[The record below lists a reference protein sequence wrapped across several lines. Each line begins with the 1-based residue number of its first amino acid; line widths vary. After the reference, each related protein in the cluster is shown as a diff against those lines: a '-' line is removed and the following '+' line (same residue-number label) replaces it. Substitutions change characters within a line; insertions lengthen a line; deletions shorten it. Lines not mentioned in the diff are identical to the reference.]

1 MTRGPLLTTAPL
13 PGWQDVGAAT
23 PDALSGAAGLLV
35 PHDGEPVADVRNRP
49 DRWGLLTLVSGALR
63 RGVPVLAWGTGA
75 ALVGRALG
83 ARVRVDAPGDTAL
96 PLASE
101 WAEPPRGAAVERWQ
115 GEVPLLWR
123 VGGVTAWAGV
133 TLPEEVRGE
142 FLTGLSQ
149 AAPRSPGSP
158 LEEVGGEEVLRAFLA
173 DFYTRAR
180 ADDLLGPVFV
190 AHVGDWEA
198 HLGRVT
204 AFWVTM
210 LGGGAAWHGNLN
222 GVHAG
227 LGVRDLHLER
237 WLALFG
243 EAARAHLTP
252 GAAALLT
259 SRAEAMGARLGGR
272 RNPPHA
278 GGVP

>member
-13 PGWQDVGAAT
+13 PGWEGARAAT
-23 PDALSGAAGLLV
+23 PDALPTASGLLV
-35 PHDGEPVADVRNRP
+35 PHDGGPVADVRERP
-49 DRWGLLTLVSGALR
+49 DRWALLTLVSGAVR

-75 ALVGRALG
+75 ALAGRALG
-83 ARVRVDAPGDTAL
+83 ARVRAGEPGGAAPL
-96 PLASE
+96 LASE
-101 WAEPPRGAAVERWQ
+101 WAESPRGAAVERWA

-123 VGGVTAWAGV
+123 VSNVTAWAGV
-133 TLPEEVRGE
+133 TLPEDVRDA
-142 FLTGLSQ
+142 FLAGLGG
-149 AAPRSPGSP
+149 AAPGSPGSP
-158 LEEVGGEEVLRAFLA
+158 LEEVGGEEALRALLS
-173 DFYTRAR
+173 DFYARAR

-190 AHVGDWEA
+190 AHVEDWEA

-210 LGGGAAWHGNLN
+210 LGGGAVWRGNLN
-222 GVHAG
+222 EVHAG
-227 LGVRDLHLER
+227 LGLRGPHLAR

-243 EAARAHLTP
+243 DSARARLSP

-259 SRAEAMGARLGGR
+259 SRAEAMGARLGAR